1 MLLPK
6 VFIDTDNSKAVRT
19 THDLIHKTIFT
30 EKVVVDRQSYR
41 TLDKNKL
48 LLSQHFVE
56 HSLPICPTEHSN

>member
-41 TLDKNKL
+41 TLDKN
-48 LLSQHFVE
+48 
-56 HSLPICPTEHSN
+56 